1 MEMMMMQEEEAAAVA
16 NKAGSEVSQNQTIYI
31 NNLNEKVKLDK
42 LKKSL
47 NDVFS
52 QFGKIVEVLAFKTL
66 KHKGQAWVVFDN
78 PDSASNAISK
88 MNGFPFYDKPM
99 RIQFAK
105 TKSDVIAK
113 ADGTFVPREKR
124 KRQEEKGGKKKKE
137 QHHDSTRLAMPAYPG
152 VYGSSAPPVSPSTS
166 FSFSLSPSSSSNP
179 SFSSFIFDSTALQVP
194 YPGGGVK
201 NNLPEAPAPPNNI
214 LFVQHLPHD
223 TTPERLQE
231 LFDKYHGFKEVRMVA
246 AKPGIAFVEFADEMQ
261 STVAMH
267 GLEGFTIQQTPMHI
281 TYAKK

>member
-1 MEMMMMQEEEAAAVA
+1 MEMMMQDEAAAAA
-16 NKAGSEVSQNQTIYI
+16 NKAGPEATPNQTIYI
-31 NNLNEKVKLDK
+31 NNLNEKVKLDE

-47 NDVFS
+47 NAVFS

-99 RIQFAK
+99 RIHFAK

-124 KRQEEKGGKKKKE
+124 KRHEEKGGKKKKE
-137 QHHDSTRLAMPAYPG
+137 QHHDSTRLAMPPYPG
-152 VYGSSAPPVSPSTS
+152 VYGSAPP
-166 FSFSLSPSSSSNP
+166 LS
-179 SFSSFIFDSTALQVP
+179 QVP
-194 YPGGGVK
+194 YPGGGGGGGVK
-201 NNLPEAPAPPNNI
+201 SNLPEAPAPPNNI

-223 TTPERLQE
+223 TTPETLQN

-246 AKPGIAFVEFADEMQ
+246 AKPGIAFVEFADEMH
-261 STVAMH
+261 STVAMQ
-267 GLEGFTIQQTPMHI
+267 GLEGFTIHQTPMRI

>member
-1 MEMMMMQEEEAAAVA
+1 MEMMMMQEEEAAAA
-16 NKAGSEVSQNQTIYI
+16 NKAGSEVSPNQTIYI
-31 NNLNEKVKLDK
+31 NNLNEKVKLDE

-47 NDVFS
+47 NAVFS

-78 PDSASNAISK
+78 PESASNAISK

-113 ADGTFVPREKR
+113 ANGTFVPREKR
-124 KRQEEKGGKKKKE
+124 KQRQDEKGGKKKKE
-137 QHHDSTRLAMPAYPG
+137 QHHDSSTRLAMPPYPGG
-152 VYGSSAPPVSPSTS
+152 VYGSAPP
-166 FSFSLSPSSSSNP
+166 LS
-179 SFSSFIFDSTALQVP
+179 QVP
-194 YPGGGVK
+194 YPGGGGGGGGVK

-223 TTPERLQE
+223 TTPERLQD
-231 LFDKYHGFKEVRMVA
+231 LFDKYHGFKEVRMVP

-267 GLEGFTIQQTPMHI
+267 GLEGFTIHQTPMHI

>member
-1 MEMMMMQEEEAAAVA
+1 
-16 NKAGSEVSQNQTIYI
+16 
-31 NNLNEKVKLDK
+31 
-42 LKKSL
+42 
-47 NDVFS
+47 
-52 QFGKIVEVLAFKTL
+52 
-66 KHKGQAWVVFDN
+66 
-78 PDSASNAISK
+78 

-152 VYGSSAPPVSPSTS
+152 VYGSSAPP
-166 FSFSLSPSSSSNP
+166 LS
-179 SFSSFIFDSTALQVP
+179 QVP

>member
-1 MEMMMMQEEEAAAVA
+1 MEMMMMQEQEEAAA
-16 NKAGSEVSQNQTIYI
+16 NKAGSEVSSPNQTIYI
-31 NNLNEKVKLDK
+31 NNLNEKVKLDE

-47 NDVFS
+47 NAVFS
-52 QFGKIVEVLAFKTL
+52 QYGKIVEVLAFKTL

-78 PDSASNAISK
+78 PESASNAISK

-124 KRQEEKGGKKKKE
+124 KRHEEKGGKKKKE
-137 QHHDSTRLAMPAYPG
+137 QHHDNTRMPIPPYPG
-152 VYGSSAPPVSPSTS
+152 VYGSAPP
-166 FSFSLSPSSSSNP
+166 LS
-179 SFSSFIFDSTALQVP
+179 QVP
-194 YPGGGVK
+194 YPGGGGGGGGGGVK
-201 NNLPEAPAPPNNI
+201 SNLPEAPAPPNNI

-231 LFDKYHGFKEVRMVA
+231 LFGNYHGFKEVRMVA

-261 STVAMH
+261 STAAMH
-267 GLEGFTIQQTPMHI
+267 GLEGFTIHQTPMHI

>member
-88 MNGFPFYDKPM
+88 MNGFP
-99 RIQFAK
+99 
-105 TKSDVIAK
+105 
-113 ADGTFVPREKR
+113 
-124 KRQEEKGGKKKKE
+124 
-137 QHHDSTRLAMPAYPG
+137 STTNPWYC
-152 VYGSSAPPVSPSTS
+152 TS
-166 FSFSLSPSSSSNP
+166 F
-179 SFSSFIFDSTALQVP
+179 FIHYTLLLM
-194 YPGGGVK
+194 
-201 NNLPEAPAPPNNI
+201 N
-214 LFVQHLPHD
+214 H
-223 TTPERLQE
+223 
-231 LFDKYHGFKEVRMVA
+231 
-246 AKPGIAFVEFADEMQ
+246 
-261 STVAMH
+261 
-267 GLEGFTIQQTPMHI
+267 
-281 TYAKK
+281 